1 MTELTHPVLRE
12 GDAAQGAAVSSYFPL
27 RLAMDS
33 RTVALFL
40 PQIRQ
45 RLLGVA
51 VVMALTLVW
60 IALTLVWCPLALAV
74 TWYPVAEASQGKQQQ
89 LVDLDSI
96 EPLGSG
102 QVRVAS
108 IYLDRR
114 SGELQKTTY
123 ITDYDCQQRR
133 FRDVQYSGP
142 TGSSAWL
149 PVDPDPLNAAAM
161 DYVCSLIQE
170 NTGGIDVH

>member
-12 GDAAQGAAVSSYFPL
+12 GDAAQGAAVSSYFPIEIGYGFKN
-27 RLAMDS
+27 S
-33 RTVALFL
+33 CFIFL

-102 QVRVAS
+102 QVRGRQHLS
-108 IYLDRR
+108 R
-114 SGELQKTTY
+114 S
-123 ITDYDCQQRR
+123 
-133 FRDVQYSGP
+133 
-142 TGSSAWL
+142 
-149 PVDPDPLNAAAM
+149 PVWRAA
-161 DYVCSLIQE
+161 E
-170 NTGGIDVH
+170 NHLHYRL